1 MKRKLQNPL
10 EELTEPEAVKS
21 GVLKCNNL
29 PGLLS
34 NRGVGLNLSFKK
46 NHAVRIVLKIY
57 LCHKLPRKI
66 TFFFRSRNYMPYQ
79 KFSRQIK

>member
-1 MKRKLQNPL
+1 MKRKLQNVL

-46 NHAVRIVLKIY
+46 TMLLELYSKSTYVISCPGK
-57 LCHKLPRKI
+57 
-66 TFFFRSRNYMPYQ
+66 
-79 KFSRQIK
+79 